1 MGDDSAKRRQM
12 AAQTQQNV
20 PVFDE
25 YKTPSRKPFGGN
37 TASRA
42 PQQQQMMDARYMTKA
57 ELKNKKKQD
66 KIDAKFRKEMS
77 KRGF

>member
-12 AAQTQQNV
+12 AAQQAQQNV

-25 YKTPSRKPFGGN
+25 YKTPARKSFGGN
-37 TASRA
+37 QPSR
-42 PQQQQMMDARYMTKA
+42 PMQQQMDARYMTKA